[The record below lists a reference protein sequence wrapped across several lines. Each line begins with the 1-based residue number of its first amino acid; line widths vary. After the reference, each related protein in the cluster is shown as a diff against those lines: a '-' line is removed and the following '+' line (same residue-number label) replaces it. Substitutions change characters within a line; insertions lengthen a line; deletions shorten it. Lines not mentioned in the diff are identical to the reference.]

1 VLTPDFQDAAFEDFE
16 AVFVSELLDGCL
28 SVAVHLKS
36 HTSSLTRTT
45 KPDTSP
51 HDCSVSN
58 QTTYATRADRLLA
71 QAISQVGVSQK
82 FVSEIPVSSLVFQHL

>member
-1 VLTPDFQDAAFEDFE
+1 MPAPDFQDAAFDDFE

-58 QTTYATRADRLLA
+58 QTGYESLK
-71 QAISQVGVSQK
+71 SQSHMSVCRSSTIESI
-82 FVSEIPVSSLVFQHL
+82 FVI